1 MFLVDEV
8 SGLVE
13 NFNIGILSDTIIVIN
28 VKLSMLVQHIELYL
42 FIILS
47 VTMTLFQ
54 GQAVSNTSG

>member
-1 MFLVDEV
+1 MFLVEEV